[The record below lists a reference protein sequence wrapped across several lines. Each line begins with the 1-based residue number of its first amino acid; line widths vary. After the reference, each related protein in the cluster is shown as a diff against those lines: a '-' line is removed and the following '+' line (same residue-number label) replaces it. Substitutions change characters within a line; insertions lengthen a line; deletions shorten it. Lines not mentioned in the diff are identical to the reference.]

1 LDTSQDTTTR
11 ALDRRTFA
19 LGVLNGGTYT
29 LAVACIDPETLLPAF
44 AVSISDNV
52 IWVGLLS
59 GLFAAGW
66 YWPQI
71 FASRTFETS
80 SALMP
85 HYRIS
90 AVVRVFCVAA
100 IPVVVYLWG
109 ATHPVLAVS
118 LVSILLLAFS
128 SAGGYGLIP
137 FMTVS
142 RDAMPSTMLG
152 TYFGLRY
159 LLGGLLSFAVGFWIE
174 DVLAESSPIRFP
186 TNYALVFAVGAL
198 VFMLSSLLFAVVKER
213 PRTPSRHAL
222 SMRMHL
228 VRAWRMVR
236 DNLNMQRLAR
246 ARVLYHAAVGLS
258 YPFVVPFALKVLGM
272 PPAAVGILLSLKVAS
287 YSIANILWG
296 RLSDNRGNREQLI
309 ASSGTLLLV
318 PAFTLISPHLPDDAL
333 FRIGGTAVTWQ
344 FVSIALAIMLVGASA
359 SGQLLGFNA
368 FLLEMLPPRRRS
380 TFMGA
385 FYLMV
390 LPTAAVP
397 IIGAAAIGTSDNFAL
412 GMIVSG
418 VLGLL
423 MTLQIVHLREVRET
437 QGS

>member
-1 LDTSQDTTTR
+1 MDTSQDTTSPV
-11 ALDRRTFA
+11 LDRRTFA

-80 SALMP
+80 PALMP
-85 HYRIS
+85 HYRLS
-90 AVVRVFCVAA
+90 AVVRVLCVGA
-100 IPVVVYLWG
+100 IPVVVYFWG
-109 ATHPVLAVS
+109 ATHPVLAIS
-118 LVSILLLAFS
+118 LVSVLLLAFS

-142 RDAMPSTMLG
+142 RDAMPATMLG

-159 LLGGLLSFAVGFWIE
+159 LLGGLLAFAVGFWIE
-174 DVLAESSPIRFP
+174 DVLADDSAVRFP

-198 VFMLSSLLFAVVKER
+198 VFTLSSLLFAVVKER
-213 PRTPSRHAL
+213 PRAPSKHAL

-272 PPAAVGILLSLKVAS
+272 SPAVVGILLSLKVAS

-318 PAFTLISPHLPDDAL
+318 PAFTLISPYLPDDAL
-333 FRIGGTAVTWQ
+333 FRIGATAVTWQ

-397 IIGAAAIGTSDNFAL
+397 IIGAAAIGTSNNFAL

-423 MTLQIVHLREVRET
+423 MTLQIIHLREVRET